1 MLPKKKLT
9 KPTGYFLSTDCNRK
23 NDMKKNYTG
32 YPTSYCFIV
41 TSSEAQ
47 I

>member
-23 NDMKKNYTG
+23 NDMKKKTILG
-32 YPTSYCFIV
+32 IPPAIV
-41 TSSEAQ
+41 S
-47 I
+47 